1 MMSPD
6 KEIFDQTIQK
16 AIDAMQ
22 DYDSKN
28 ARSLLL
34 TAMALSPDSPVPS
47 YLLACDYAQNRE
59 YDLAEGAF
67 ISALQLQPGLA
78 IARFQLGLLQLTNGR
93 PAAALSTWAPLR
105 ELPESDP
112 LRLFKTGLE
121 QMALDQFDEAKLNLR
136 RGLDANLENPA
147 LNRDM
152 QMMID
157 AIQSHQD
164 ATAAAGQSDGIPTD
178 VAEEDTT
185 GTAHFLL
192 SRYRSLQ

>member
-1 MMSPD
+1 MNP
-6 KEIFDQTIQK
+6 EQERFEQTMQK
-16 AIDAMQ
+16 AIDAIQ
-22 DYDSKN
+22 ANDSAS
-28 ARSLLL
+28 ARALLL
-34 TAMALSPDSPVPS
+34 AAMKLGPNSPIPS

-93 PAAALSTWAPLR
+93 PAAALSTWAPL
-105 ELPESDP
+105 EKLPESDS

-121 QMALDQFDEAKLNLR
+121 QMALDQFDEAKVNLR
-136 RGLDANLENPA
+136 RGLEANRENPA

-164 ATAAAGQSDGIPTD
+164 ASAAPGQSDGMSTD
-178 VAEEDTT
+178 VTEENAS

>member
-1 MMSPD
+1 MNP
-6 KEIFDQTIQK
+6 EQERFEQTLQNAIVAIQ
-16 AIDAMQ
+16 AN
-22 DYDSKN
+22 DSTN
-28 ARSLLL
+28 ARALLL
-34 TAMALSPDSPVPS
+34 AAMELGPNSPIPP

-78 IARFQLGLLQLTNGR
+78 IARFQLGLLQLTSGR
-93 PAAALSTWAPLR
+93 PAAALSTWAPLG
-105 ELPESDP
+105 ELAEGDP
-112 LRLFKTGLE
+112 LRHFKTGLE
-121 QMALDQFDEAKLNLR
+121 LMALDRFDEAKLNLR
-136 RGLDANLENPA
+136 RGLEANRENPA

-164 ATAAAGQSDGIPTD
+164 GNVGTSLPEADRIDAP
-178 VAEEDTT
+178 EEEAS